1 MWEIRPVLAIS
12 VMRGTPMQLGQD
24 RDVAFHASRDTA
36 GHAGHRAAAVP
47 GSPQGITEPYG
58 LKNTG
63 NTPLTSTESTTL
75 KSYCKTSR
83 FQPGDKAKRQ
93 VLR

>member
-1 MWEIRPVLAIS
+1 
-12 VMRGTPMQLGQD
+12 MQLGQE
-24 RDVAFHASRDTA
+24 RGVVFHTSGDAA
-36 GHAGHRAAAVP
+36 GLVGHRAAAVP
-47 GSPQGITEPYG
+47 GSQQGITEQYG

-63 NTPLTSTESTTL
+63 NMPLTSTESTTL
-75 KSYCKTSR
+75 KSYSKTSM